1 MTYEQIIE
9 QVVASGIVPR
19 YVQHYRYTA
28 TYRDDITAELYL
40 LICSLPKRRL
50 VDIQRRKGMEGVY
63 AYLSGLLT
71 HQLRS
76 TNSKI
81 YWRYIQHMKREIPTD
96 TWDDEST
103 AESTPR

>member
-50 VDIQRRKGMEGVY
+50 VDIQRRKGMKGVY
-63 AYLSGLLT
+63 AYISGLLT

-76 TNSKI
+76 TNSCV
-81 YWRYIQHMKREIPTD
+81 YHRYVLHIKKEKPTD
-96 TWDDEST
+96 LWGDAVT
-103 AESTPR
+103 AESMQQ

>member
-1 MTYEQIIE
+1 MTHEQIIE
-9 QVVASGIVPR
+9 QVVASGIVPK

-28 TYRDDITAELYL
+28 TYRDDIIAELYL
-40 LICSLPKRRL
+40 LICSLPKHRL
-50 VDIQRRKGMEGVY
+50 TDIERRKGMEGVF

-81 YWRYIQHMKREIPTD
+81 YWRYIQHIKREIPTD
-96 TWDDEST
+96 TWDDANI
-103 AESTPR
+103 AENTPQ